1 MGACQTVNFAKQ
13 MAVRTSSWGGLIEM
27 TLTVAMAFLRNYV
40 SPGESALYNAFDV
53 GLVSSNSCARSAR
66 AWGEAIHYIFAYEI
80 DNEILIDD
88 LAFSLAEF
96 DNEEY

>member
-1 MGACQTVNFAKQ
+1 
-13 MAVRTSSWGGLIEM
+13 M
-27 TLTVAMAFLRNYV
+27 TLTVVMAFLRNYV

-88 LAFSLAEF
+88 LAFSLA
-96 DNEEY
+96 

>member
-1 MGACQTVNFAKQ
+1 MV
-13 MAVRTSSWGGLIEM
+13 
-27 TLTVAMAFLRNYV
+27 LTVAMAFIRNYV
-40 SPGESALYNAFDV
+40 NPGESALYNAFDV

-66 AWGEAIHYIFAYEI
+66 AWGEAIHFIFAYEV

-96 DNEEY
+96 ENEDY